1 MIQRVKFY
9 SREEATVE
17 ILRYLEE
24 DVDSDSEVER
34 NENEINVSGETNI
47 VEEVLCSIITESSI
61 GNITQRD
68 EQSSDESKGDY
79 CINENSDKEATIPT
93 MCKSRDGFL
102 WSKI

>member
-1 MIQRVKFY
+1 MIQRGKFY

-34 NENEINVSGETNI
+34 NENEINVTGEKNI
-47 VEEVLCSIITESSI
+47 VEEVLDSIITESSI
-61 GNITQRD
+61 SNITQRD

-79 CINENSDKEATIPT
+79 SINENSDKEATILT

>member
-1 MIQRVKFY
+1 MIQRGKFY

-34 NENEINVSGETNI
+34 NENEINVTGETNI
-47 VEEVLCSIITESSI
+47 VEEVLDSIITESSI
-61 GNITQRD
+61 SNITQRD

-79 CINENSDKEATIPT
+79 CKNENSDKEATILT

>member
-1 MIQRVKFY
+1 MIQRGKFY

-24 DVDSDSEVER
+24 DVDCDSEVER
-34 NENEINVSGETNI
+34 NENEINVTGEKNI
-47 VEEVLCSIITESSI
+47 VEEVLDSIITESSI
-61 GNITQRD
+61 SNITQRD
-68 EQSSDESKGDY
+68 EQSADESKGDY
-79 CINENSDKEATIPT
+79 CINENSDKEATILT